1 MLALGLRCELTGLG
15 VLGDAGPVSL
25 RVWGFGKCRIRLNE

>member
-1 MLALGLRCELTGLG
+1 MLALGLRFELTGHG

-25 RVWGFGKCRIRLNE
+25 RVWGFGKCSIRVNE